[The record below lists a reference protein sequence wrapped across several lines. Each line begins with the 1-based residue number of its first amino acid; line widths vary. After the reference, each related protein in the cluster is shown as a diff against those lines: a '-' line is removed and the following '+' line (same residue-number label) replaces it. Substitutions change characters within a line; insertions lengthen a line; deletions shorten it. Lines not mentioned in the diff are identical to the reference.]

1 MSKHQAPSPSELVFI
16 ANLFKINQANNKN
29 NKQAL
34 LVNSPKFFGVSYG
47 FLNVLITVGHM
58 YSFSLFY
65 SIKSQ
70 NLCYFLT
77 CSRLIK
83 QNKNINKAYWWK
95 P

>member
-16 ANLFKINQANNKN
+16 ANPFKINQANNDDN
-29 NKQAL
+29 NQAL
-34 LVNSPKFFGVSYG
+34 LVNSPKFFGVSYS
-47 FLNVLITVGHM
+47 FLNILVMVGHM
-58 YSFSLFY
+58 YFFWLFY

-83 QNKNINKAYWWK
+83 QN
-95 P
+95 